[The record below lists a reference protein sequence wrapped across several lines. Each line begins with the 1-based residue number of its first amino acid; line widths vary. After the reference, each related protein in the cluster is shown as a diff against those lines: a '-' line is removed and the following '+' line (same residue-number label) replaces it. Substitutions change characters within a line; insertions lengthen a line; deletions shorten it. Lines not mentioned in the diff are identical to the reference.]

1 LKTVIPASGPIVS
14 GKDSL
19 AELSCLR
26 AIMIE
31 IARQSSHAS
40 IIADELML

>member
-1 LKTVIPASGPIVS
+1 LKTVIPASGPIVT

-19 AELSCLR
+19 AELSCLL
-26 AIMIE
+26 AITVK